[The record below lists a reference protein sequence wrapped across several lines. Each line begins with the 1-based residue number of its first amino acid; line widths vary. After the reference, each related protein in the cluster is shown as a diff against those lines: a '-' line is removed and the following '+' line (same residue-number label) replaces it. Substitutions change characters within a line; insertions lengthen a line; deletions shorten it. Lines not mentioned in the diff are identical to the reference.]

1 MDKNVKKWN
10 PNKTK
15 GKEEHDMLSGEYRHS
30 LDAKNRVSVP
40 AKLREELGENF
51 MIVRSVRG
59 NCLRFYSAEAW
70 KEYVEPLK
78 KLPRKVAEDTFWF
91 LYRDAAQVTPDSLGR
106 VLLPTGLLE
115 FAQIPQKSE
124 DGDRNLVI
132 VGCGDFGE
140 IWSEKLYDERV
151 SGMDLEAIRRALE
164 ESGL

>member
-1 MDKNVKKWN
+1 
-10 PNKTK
+10 
-15 GKEEHDMLSGEYRHS
+15 MLSGEYRHS

-40 AKLREELGENF
+40 AKLRDELGEDF

-59 NCLRFYSAEAW
+59 NCLRFYSATAW
-70 KEYVEPLK
+70 KEYIEPLK

-106 VLLPTGLLE
+106 VLLPNGLLE
-115 FAQIPQKSE
+115 FAGIATKAEEGSN
-124 DGDRNLVI
+124 RSIVI

-140 IWSEKLYDERV
+140 IWSEQNYDARV
-151 SGMDLEAIRRALE
+151 SSIDVDAIRRALE

>member
-1 MDKNVKKWN
+1 
-10 PNKTK
+10 
-15 GKEEHDMLSGEYRHS
+15 MLSGEYRHS

-59 NCLRFYSAEAW
+59 TCLRFYSAEAW
-70 KEYVEPLK
+70 KEYIEPLK

-106 VLLPTGLLE
+106 VLLPNGLLD
-115 FAQIPQKSE
+115 FAKIGGE
-124 DGDRNLVI
+124 DERNLVI

-151 SGMDLEAIRRALE
+151 ASMDLDAIRAALE

>member
-1 MDKNVKKWN
+1 
-10 PNKTK
+10 
-15 GKEEHDMLSGEYRHS
+15 MLSGEYRHS
-30 LDAKNRVSVP
+30 LDAKNRVSIP
-40 AKLREELGENF
+40 AKLRDELGENF

-59 NCLRFYSAEAW
+59 TCLRFYSAEAW
-70 KEYVEPLK
+70 KEYIEPLK

-106 VLLPTGLLE
+106 VLLPNGLLD
-115 FAQIPQKSE
+115 FAKISNE
-124 DGDRNLVI
+124 SDRNLVI

-151 SGMDLEAIRRALE
+151 SSMDLDAIRAALE

>member
-1 MDKNVKKWN
+1 
-10 PNKTK
+10 
-15 GKEEHDMLSGEYRHS
+15 MLSGEYRHS
-30 LDAKNRVSVP
+30 LDAKNRVSIP

-59 NCLRFYSAEAW
+59 TCLRFYSAEAW
-70 KEYVEPLK
+70 KEYIEPLK

-106 VLLPTGLLE
+106 VLLPNGLLD
-115 FAQIPQKSE
+115 FAKIGGE
-124 DGDRNLVI
+124 DERNLVI

-151 SGMDLEAIRRALE
+151 SAMDLDAIRAALE

>member
-1 MDKNVKKWN
+1 
-10 PNKTK
+10 
-15 GKEEHDMLSGEYRHS
+15 MLSGEYRHS

-40 AKLREELGENF
+40 AKLRDELGEDF

-59 NCLRFYSAEAW
+59 NCLRFYI
-70 KEYVEPLK
+70 EPLK

-106 VLLPTGLLE
+106 VLIPNGLLE
-115 FAQIPQKSE
+115 FAGITPKAEEGSN
-124 DGDRNLVI
+124 RSLVI

-140 IWSEKLYDERV
+140 IWSEQNYDARV
-151 SGMDLEAIRRALE
+151 SSIDVDAIRRALE

>member
-1 MDKNVKKWN
+1 
-10 PNKTK
+10 
-15 GKEEHDMLSGEYRHS
+15 MLSGEYRHS

-59 NCLRFYSAEAW
+59 TCLRFYSAEAW

-78 KLPRKVAEDTFWF
+78 KLPRKVSEDTFWF

-106 VLLPTGLLE
+106 VLLPNGLLD
-115 FAQIPQKSE
+115 FAKIGE
-124 DGDRNLVI
+124 DERNVVI

-151 SGMDLEAIRRALE
+151 SSMDLDAIRAALE

>member
-1 MDKNVKKWN
+1 
-10 PNKTK
+10 
-15 GKEEHDMLSGEYRHS
+15 MLSGEYRHS
-30 LDAKNRVSVP
+30 LDAKNRVSIP
-40 AKLREELGENF
+40 AKLRDELGENF

-59 NCLRFYSAEAW
+59 TCLRFYSAEAW
-70 KEYVEPLK
+70 KEYIEPLK

-106 VLLPTGLLE
+106 VLLPNGLLDFE
-115 FAQIPQKSE
+115 KISNE
-124 DGDRNLVI
+124 SDRNLVI

-151 SGMDLEAIRRALE
+151 SSMDLDAIRAALE

>member
-1 MDKNVKKWN
+1 
-10 PNKTK
+10 
-15 GKEEHDMLSGEYRHS
+15 MLSGEYRHS

-59 NCLRFYSAEAW
+59 TCLRFYSAEAW

-106 VLLPTGLLE
+106 VLLPNGLLD
-115 FAQIPQKSE
+115 FAKIGE
-124 DGDRNLVI
+124 DERNVVI

-151 SGMDLEAIRRALE
+151 SSMDLDAIRAALE